1 VFKALLCDRT
11 NLTPEF
17 AQNCKECRAVGAQQC
32 CALIQCGVGGRCVK
46 HQNWVLI
53 AFAPEGIPIKLE
65 CVHRFGYWM
74 ALWAFLVKHLV
85 VYFGGRAI
93 GFYELAAID
102 ANEVD
107 NLA

>member
-1 VFKALLCDRT
+1 
-11 NLTPEF
+11 
-17 AQNCKECRAVGAQQC
+17 
-32 CALIQCGVGGRCVK
+32 
-46 HQNWVLI
+46 
-53 AFAPEGIPIKLE
+53 
-65 CVHRFGYWM
+65 M